1 MQRSQRFYREPG
13 PTLKRY
19 DAQSTIL
26 AQRLFLVLC
35 RWDLQGDFKVWGRE
49 WQVKTVFSIYYF
61 LYIYFNV
68 FNCHKLP
75 QIKKGTR
82 EKEKKFKTMPHF
94 YGSKDK
100 KSLWASIVL
109 AWIVG
114 KCKGG
119 LL

>member
-1 MQRSQRFYREPG
+1 MKSSFFVMCRGIYKVLLRFG
-13 PTLKRY
+13 AGSGKLKP
-19 DAQSTIL
+19 
-26 AQRLFLVLC
+26 
-35 RWDLQGDFKVWGRE
+35 
-49 WQVKTVFSIYYF
+49 YF
-61 LYIYFNV
+61 LYIIFYIYFNV

-109 AWIVG
+109 ARIVG
-114 KCKGG
+114 NCKGC